1 MVDFFIDRPIL
12 SSVLSIVIV
21 LAGTIALIGLP
32 IAQFPEI
39 TPPQI
44 EVRAT
49 YPGASADIVEGTV
62 ATPIEQEVNGVE
74 DMIYMSSQSSNDGS
88 MVLTVTFQVGTDLDR
103 AAVNI
108 QNRVAI
114 AQSKLPEEVV
124 RGGITT
130 KKKSS
135 SLLMVVALRAKGG
148 SYDEIFLSNY
158 ASINVLDQLKR
169 IPGVGDAT
177 IFGARDY
184 GMRIW
189 LNPDRLTNLGLTVT
203 DVSGAIREQNVQ
215 FAAGQ
220 VGQPPAP
227 PGQEFQYSVTA
238 KGRLSEVALARCN
251 EKRLIWSLVG
261 THERSHSDGDVVAF
275 GFQARHRGFEDQC
288 CCSSRFLDREVV
300 VLIEVVD
307 CQYDVDYDAKR
318 REGSFF
324 ARRVESLPTGPD
336 EFRSRPAGHRAGRH
350 AVDGEGRYEENPS
363 HSLLLPMW
371 RGSSYRVTGSVRC
384 ERALY

>member
-215 FAAGQ
+215 F
-220 VGQPPAP
+220 PP
-227 PGQEFQYSVTA
+227 
-238 KGRLSEVALARCN
+238 
-251 EKRLIWSLVG
+251 
-261 THERSHSDGDVVAF
+261 
-275 GFQARHRGFEDQC
+275 
-288 CCSSRFLDREVV
+288 
-300 VLIEVVD
+300 
-307 CQYDVDYDAKR
+307 
-318 REGSFF
+318 
-324 ARRVESLPTGPD
+324 PT
-336 EFRSRPAGHRAGRH
+336 
-350 AVDGEGRYEENPS
+350 
-363 HSLLLPMW
+363 
-371 RGSSYRVTGSVRC
+371 
-384 ERALY
+384 